1 MDRARRRLASAI
13 DGIRAQ
19 FTDADSQEGGPSSSD
34 SAAST
39 IAKIQSMVKERLE
52 SSDCRLS
59 RIIRHGFPDGPRC
72 MAFDPVQKLCAIGAA
87 RGCVRLLGQAGVEH
101 FLQHDSDE
109 PVTHVQFLVN
119 EGGLITAL
127 GDDTLHLWNY
137 RQRIPEIVHSLRMSK
152 ESITT
157 IYLPFQSKWLLVGTE
172 KGNIYFISL
181 GTFELSAQVIYWNK
195 AVDMGCRT
203 HPGYVKTLQSCPTEP
218 SKILIAFE
226 KGHVVLWN
234 ILTKTAERFAAAT
247 ELSPV
252 TAFCWNSDGRQFMCG
267 HQNGSLSIWNIKKPR
282 ELVHKTTPHSPNAS
296 SGGGSSPSSCSVPTS
311 TTLPSHHTSCKPITQ
326 LGWNINTDGEQ
337 LIIFA
342 GGMPMD
348 EGALPSLTVLRAKG
362 SLTVLEMDHAI
373 VEMVPLNNS
382 PYASVAQLPH
392 AIAVLLK
399 NDLLIVDIQ
408 AQGYPCFEVPHPMDL
423 HESPVTLLKYYSDC
437 PVDLIA
443 ALTLVGR
450 NQRRQG
456 VRLSD
461 RQWPFS
467 GGVGRECATG
477 HQEMLL
483 TGHEDGSVK
492 FWQASSEQLQV
503 MYKLKTG
510 RHFEKNI
517 PSHYSAARGTAAAIS
532 KRRGSAALDNIRLK
546 KNIAPSHAVFNIEMC
561 LDSRLLMVASC
572 SGQITL
578 FRFSKS
584 DCCQEIAVISLPQLC
599 RSTAQIPSPPSCPPS
614 PSNLKDDEKQPQ
626 STKKRLKQQSG
637 SSSDTQQSRAEFKR
651 QGATYESQQHQRPS
665 RNSSS
670 HSTDTSM
677 GSQQLADL
685 TPLKV
690 RGGALR
696 RPAGYQPEL
705 VCQIPWING
714 NNPERVTAL
723 AFNSA
728 YGLAAIGTCVG
739 LALVD
744 LRTASLI
751 YAWHNSELLG
761 RDPIPF
767 WSSLTS
773 QDVTTGPGSPS
784 CSGGEH
790 QISTQTP
797 PTSVPPPKSPGPLSR
812 GNTTESTGGSG
823 VENNSEKST
832 NRFLLGTKL
841 QRPQLLKASTFNA
854 SAAFDE
860 FCLEN
865 SAQQQQES
873 SSINCNGLTCIDS
886 HVPSTSSSTES
897 LDKCTDPQ
905 QQKHLEEFISSLQFI
920 NSCAKKGVTKIEP
933 CLWLGTS
940 LGGALAFQLQL
951 PSNRISSNVVVA
963 PSGSTV
969 RLSKSTN
976 GNNNRLL
983 CIAFMDRDFRLLAAP
998 SESPKNAK
1006 IETTSNSNQVQDENL
1021 NINKNDE
1028 SSPNDLQSS
1037 LPSNKVLTKA
1047 LQSSSMHSS
1056 AAQSEMETQQ
1066 ITTSNVAKEEEFLQM
1081 AIFVASSEV
1090 RAVAL
1095 PAYRQVFQRSFSDL
1109 EQQHP
1114 LNCAS
1119 TTHISGQPALLAL
1132 NVAGSLLVMSLPSLK
1147 SLLECSLM
1155 PLSVN
1160 VDDRICQRFSFSE
1173 HGCGMNMVSNSEVQK
1188 FTVSAEI
1195 ATQVAECMGELFV
1208 PCDMPESPK
1217 VHSFL
1222 RGVVNSLAAVAGV
1235 SGNGCSQMEEVD
1247 ALLSERPTSS
1257 TTPNQVRGVA
1267 RPLLTPQQQQLS
1279 SIETGTSRSIT
1290 AGQAAREAMQNLSER
1305 GERLNAV
1312 SDATEKLKHNAMN
1325 IQSRSAK
1332 LLDKYEKKKWYQ
1344 L

>member
-1 MDRARRRLASAI
+1 
-13 DGIRAQ
+13 
-19 FTDADSQEGGPSSSD
+19 
-34 SAAST
+34 
-39 IAKIQSMVKERLE
+39 MVRERLE
-52 SSDCRLS
+52 DSDCRLS
-59 RIIRHGFPDGPRC
+59 KIIRHGFPDGPRC

-101 FLQHDSDE
+101 FLQHDFDE
-109 PVTHVQFLVN
+109 PVTHIQFLVN

-137 RQRIPEIVHSLRMSK
+137 RQRTPEIVHSLKMSK

-157 IYLPFQSKWLLVGTE
+157 IYLPFQSKWLMVGTE

-181 GTFELSAQVIYWNK
+181 GTFELSTQIIYWNK
-195 AVDMGCRT
+195 AVDMSCRT
-203 HPGYVKTLQSCPTEP
+203 HPGYVKSLQSCPTEP
-218 SKILIAFE
+218 SKILIGFE

-282 ELVHKTTPHSPNAS
+282 ELIHKTTPHSPIAS
-296 SGGGSSPSSCSVPTS
+296 SGGGSSPSSSGGAS
-311 TTLPSHHTSCKPITQ
+311 STLPSQHISCKPITQ
-326 LGWNINTDGEQ
+326 LSWDTNTDGEQ

-382 PYASVAQLPH
+382 PHASVAQHPH

-399 NDLLIVDIQ
+399 NDLLVVDIQ

-423 HESPVTLLKYYSDC
+423 HESPHTIFIFGYYSDC

-467 GGVGRECATG
+467 GVGRECATG

-483 TGHEDGSVK
+483 TGHEDGSIK

-517 PSHYSAARGTAAAIS
+517 PSHYSHSTARGTAAAIN
-532 KRRGSAALDNIRLK
+532 KRKGSGAVDNIRLK
-546 KNIAPSHAVFNIEMC
+546 QKQIAPSHAVFNAEMC
-561 LDSRLLMVASC
+561 LDSRLLIVASR

-578 FRFSKS
+578 FRFSKT
-584 DCCQEIAVISLPQLC
+584 DCCQEIAKW
-599 RSTAQIPSPPSCPPS
+599 
-614 PSNLKDDEKQPQ
+614 N
-626 STKKRLKQQSG
+626 QQSG
-637 SSSDTQQSRAEFKR
+637 SSSDAQQSRAELKR
-651 QGATYESQQHQRPS
+651 QGAASESQQHQRPS

-670 HSTDTSM
+670 HSTDTSIC
-677 GSQQLADL
+677 SQQLAEI

-705 VCQIPWING
+705 VCQIPWVNG

-728 YGLAAIGTCVG
+728 YGLLAIGTCVG

-744 LRTASLI
+744 SQTASLI

-761 RDPIPF
+761 RNPIPF

-773 QDVTTGPGSPS
+773 QDVATGPGSPS
-784 CSGGEH
+784 CPGVEILRQSSTPSTPNTNNIIPITTEPSPSILKTPNSSSTSSPSAFSFSSKALRTRLKH
-790 QISTQTP
+790 QFSTQTP
-797 PTSVPPPKSPGPLSR
+797 PTSVPLPPKSPGPLSR

-823 VENNSEKST
+823 IENNTEKST
-832 NRFLLGTKL
+832 SRFLLGTKL

-854 SAAFDE
+854 SAACE
-860 FCLEN
+860 ETGLEN
-865 SAQQQQES
+865 STQQQQES
-873 SSINCNGLTCIDS
+873 TFINCNGDIKPCIDS
-886 HVPSTSSSTES
+886 QVPSTSSSTES
-897 LDKCTDPQ
+897 LDKCTN
-905 QQKHLEEFISSLQFI
+905 QKYLEEFVSSLQFI
-920 NSCAKKGVTKIEP
+920 NCCAKKGVTKFDP
-933 CLWLGTS
+933 CLWIGTS
-940 LGGALAFQLQL
+940 MGSALAFQLQL

-963 PSGSTV
+963 PSGSIV
-969 RLSKSTN
+969 RLSKTTN
-976 GNNNRLL
+976 GKSNKLL

-998 SESPKNAK
+998 IENSNNKNAK
-1006 IETTSNSNQVQDENL
+1006 IETNSLNSNQVQEENL
-1021 NINKNDE
+1021 NKNDE
-1028 SSPNDLQSS
+1028 SSNSPNDLQTS
-1037 LPSNKVLTKA
+1037 LPSNKASKERVGGKGEAKKKWEIIKRKA
-1047 LQSSSMHSS
+1047 TVPSSTST
-1056 AAQSEMETQQ
+1056 QSEMETQQ
-1066 ITTSNVAKEEEFLQM
+1066 TLTSNAVKEEEFLQM
-1081 AIFVASSEV
+1081 AIFVTSSEV
-1090 RAVAL
+1090 CSVAL
-1095 PAYRQVFQRSFSDL
+1095 PSYHRVFQRSFSDS
-1109 EQQHP
+1109 EQQQYP
-1114 LNCAS
+1114 LICAS

-1132 NVAGSLLVMSLPSLK
+1132 NVTGSIIVMSLPSFK
-1147 SLLECSLM
+1147 QLLNCSLM
-1155 PLSVN
+1155 PLSSN
-1160 VDDRICQRFSFSE
+1160 IIEDRICQRFAFSE
-1173 HGCGMNMVSNSEVQK
+1173 HGCGMNLVSNSEVQK

-1195 ATQVAECMGELFV
+1195 ASQVAECMGELFV
-1208 PCDMPESPK
+1208 PCDMPEPPK

-1222 RGVVNSLAAVAGV
+1222 RGVVNSLAAVTGV
-1235 SGNGCSQMEEVD
+1235 AGNGCSQMEEMD
-1247 ALLSERPTSS
+1247 TLLSEKPIS
-1257 TTPNQVRGVA
+1257 TTAPNQVRGVT

-1279 SIETGTSRSIT
+1279 SIEIGTSRSVT
-1290 AGQAAREAMQNLSER
+1290 AGQAAREAMQNLAER
-1305 GERLNAV
+1305 SERLNAV

>member
-87 RGCVRLLGQAGVEH
+87 RGCVRLLGQ
-101 FLQHDSDE
+101 
-109 PVTHVQFLVN
+109 
-119 EGGLITAL
+119 GGLITAL

-172 KGNIYFISL
+172 K
-181 GTFELSAQVIYWNK
+181 
-195 AVDMGCRT
+195 
-203 HPGYVKTLQSCPTEP
+203 SCPTEP

-423 HESPVTLLKYYSDC
+423 HESPVTLLKLENFYSNFKNIKY
-437 PVDLIA
+437 LF
-443 ALTLVGR
+443 L
-450 NQRRQG
+450 
-456 VRLSD
+456 
-461 RQWPFS
+461 

-637 SSSDTQQSRAEFKR
+637 R
-651 QGATYESQQHQRPS
+651 ATYESQQHQRPS

-784 CSGGEH
+784 CSGGEILRHSSTPSTPHNNNIIPPAIITESSPPLLKTSNSSNSSAFPFPSKSLRERLKH

-873 SSINCNGLTCIDS
+873 SSINCNGDIKTCIDS

-976 GNNNRLL
+976 GKNNRLL

-1037 LPSNKVLTKA
+1037 LPSNKASKERVGGRGEAKKKWEILKRKASLKLFGNFSVLTKA

>member
-1 MDRARRRLASAI
+1 MERARRRLASAI
-13 DGIRAQ
+13 DGLRAQ
-19 FTDADSQEGGPSSSD
+19 FTDADSQEGPSSS
-34 SAAST
+34 SSSSSEGAAST
-39 IAKIQSMVKERLE
+39 IAKIHSMVRERLE
-52 SSDCRLS
+52 DSDCRLS
-59 RIIRHGFPDGPRC
+59 KIIRHGFPDGPRC

-101 FLQHDSDE
+101 FLQHGSDE
-109 PVTHVQFLVN
+109 PVTHIQFLVN

-137 RQRIPEIVHSLRMSK
+137 RQRTPEIVHSLKMSK

-157 IYLPFQSKWLLVGTE
+157 IYLPFQSKWLMVGTE

-181 GTFELSAQVIYWNK
+181 GTFELSTQIIYWNK
-195 AVDMGCRT
+195 AVDMNCRT

-218 SKILIAFE
+218 SKILIGFE

-234 ILTKTAERFAAAT
+234 ILTKTAEHFAAAT

-282 ELVHKTTPHSPNAS
+282 ELIHKTTPHSPIAS
-296 SGGGSSPSSCSVPTS
+296 SGGGSSPSSSGGAS
-311 TTLPSHHTSCKPITQ
+311 ATLPSQHFSCKPITQ
-326 LGWNINTDGEQ
+326 LSWNTNTDGEQ

-348 EGALPSLTVLRAKG
+348 EGALPSLTVLRGKG

-382 PYASVAQLPH
+382 PHASVAQHPH
-392 AIAVLLK
+392 TIAVLLK
-399 NDLLIVDIQ
+399 NDLLVVDIQ
-408 AQGYPCFEVPHPMDL
+408 AQGYPSIFIFG
-423 HESPVTLLKYYSDC
+423 YYSDC

-483 TGHEDGSVK
+483 TGHEDGSIK

-517 PSHYSAARGTAAAIS
+517 PSHYSHSTARGTAAAIN
-532 KRRGSAALDNIRLK
+532 KRKGSGAVDNIRLK
-546 KNIAPSHAVFNIEMC
+546 QKNIAPSHAVFNAEMC
-561 LDSRLLMVASC
+561 LDSRLLIVASR

-578 FRFSKS
+578 FRFSKT
-584 DCCQEIAVISLPQLC
+584 DCCQEIAVINLPQLC

-614 PSNLKDDEKQPQ
+614 PSNLKDEEKQPQ
-626 STKKRLKQQSG
+626 NAKKKWNQQSG
-637 SSSDTQQSRAEFKR
+637 SSSDAQQSSRGELKR
-651 QGATYESQQHQRPS
+651 QGAASESEQHQRPS

-670 HSTDTSM
+670 HSTDTSIC
-677 GSQQLADL
+677 SQQLAEI

-728 YGLAAIGTCVG
+728 YGLLAIGTCVG

-744 LRTASLI
+744 SQTASLI

-773 QDVTTGPGSPS
+773 QDVATGPGSPS
-784 CSGGEH
+784 CPGVEH
-790 QISTQTP
+790 QFSTQTP
-797 PTSVPPPKSPGPLSR
+797 PTSVPLPKSPGPLSR

-823 VENNSEKST
+823 IENNTEKST

-854 SAAFDE
+854 SAACDE
-860 FCLEN
+860 TGLEN
-865 SAQQQQES
+865 STQQQQES
-873 SSINCNGLTCIDS
+873 TFINCNGDIKPCIDS
-886 HVPSTSSSTES
+886 QVPSTSSSTES
-897 LDKCTDPQ
+897 LDKCTN
-905 QQKHLEEFISSLQFI
+905 QKYLEEFVSSLQFI
-920 NSCAKKGVTKIEP
+920 NCCAKKGVNKFDP
-933 CLWLGTS
+933 CLWIGTS
-940 LGGALAFQLQL
+940 MGSALAFQLQL

-963 PSGSTV
+963 PSGSIV

-976 GNNNRLL
+976 GKSSKLL
-983 CIAFMDRDFRLLAAP
+983 CIDFMDRDFRLLAAP
-998 SESPKNAK
+998 SENSTNKNAK
-1006 IETTSNSNQVQDENL
+1006 IETNSLNSNQVQE
-1021 NINKNDE
+1021 NKNDE
-1028 SSPNDLQSS
+1028 SSNSPNDLQSS
-1037 LPSNKVLTKA
+1037 LPSNKVLTKTI
-1047 LQSSSMHSS
+1047 QSSAVPSS
-1056 AAQSEMETQQ
+1056 TSTQSEIETQQ
-1066 ITTSNVAKEEEFLQM
+1066 TLTSNAVKEEEFLQM
-1081 AIFVASSEV
+1081 AIFVTSSEV
-1090 RAVAL
+1090 CSVAL
-1095 PAYRQVFQRSFSDL
+1095 PSYHRVFQRSFSDS
-1109 EQQHP
+1109 EQQQYP
-1114 LNCAS
+1114 LICAS

-1132 NVAGSLLVMSLPSLK
+1132 NVTGSIIVMSLPSFK
-1147 SLLECSLM
+1147 QLLNCSLM
-1155 PLSVN
+1155 PLSSN
-1160 VDDRICQRFSFSE
+1160 IIEDRICQRFAFSE
-1173 HGCGMNMVSNSEVQK
+1173 HGCGMNLVSNSEVQK

-1195 ATQVAECMGELFV
+1195 ASQVAECMGELFV
-1208 PCDMPESPK
+1208 PCDMPEPPK

-1222 RGVVNSLAAVAGV
+1222 RGVVNSLAAVTGV
-1235 SGNGCSQMEEVD
+1235 AGNGCSQMEEMD
-1247 ALLSERPTSS
+1247 TLLSEKPTS
-1257 TTPNQVRGVA
+1257 TTAPNQVRGVT

-1279 SIETGTSRSIT
+1279 SIETGTSKSIT
-1290 AGQAAREAMQNLSER
+1290 AGQAAREAMQNLAER
-1305 GERLNAV
+1305 SERLNAV

>member
-1 MDRARRRLASAI
+1 
-13 DGIRAQ
+13 
-19 FTDADSQEGGPSSSD
+19 
-34 SAAST
+34 
-39 IAKIQSMVKERLE
+39 
-52 SSDCRLS
+52 
-59 RIIRHGFPDGPRC
+59 
-72 MAFDPVQKLCAIGAA
+72 MAFDPVQKLCAIGSA

-109 PVTHVQFLVN
+109 PVTHIQFLVN
-119 EGGLITAL
+119 EVFL
-127 GDDTLHLWNY
+127 
-137 RQRIPEIVHSLRMSK
+137 QRTPEIVHSLKMSK

-157 IYLPFQSKWLLVGTE
+157 IYLPFQSKWLMVGTE
-172 KGNIYFISL
+172 K
-181 GTFELSAQVIYWNK
+181 LSTQIIYWNK
-195 AVDMGCRT
+195 AVDMSCRTHPGYVKSLQLSTQIIYWNKAVDMSCRT
-203 HPGYVKTLQSCPTEP
+203 HPGYVKTIQSCPTEP
-218 SKILIAFE
+218 SKILIGFE

-282 ELVHKTTPHSPNAS
+282 ELIHKTTPHSPIAS
-296 SGGGSSPSSCSVPTS
+296 SGGGSSPSSSGGAS
-311 TTLPSHHTSCKPITQ
+311 STLPSQHISCKPITQ
-326 LGWNINTDGEQ
+326 LSWDTNTDGEQ

-362 SLTVLEMDHAI
+362 SLTVLEECQWMKEHFHPLQAKGSLTVLEMDHAI

-382 PYASVAQLPH
+382 PHASVAQHPH

-399 NDLLIVDIQ
+399 NDLLVVDIQ

-423 HESPVTLLKYYSDC
+423 HESPHTIFIFGYYSDC

-483 TGHEDGSVK
+483 TGHEDGSIK

-517 PSHYSAARGTAAAIS
+517 PSHYSHSTARGTAAAIN
-532 KRRGSAALDNIRLK
+532 KRKGSGAVDNIRLK
-546 KNIAPSHAVFNIEMC
+546 QKNIAPSHAVFNAEMC
-561 LDSRLLMVASC
+561 LDSRLLIVASR

-578 FRFSKS
+578 FRFSKT
-584 DCCQEIAVISLPQLC
+584 DCCQEIAVINLPQLC

-614 PSNLKDDEKQPQ
+614 PSNLKDEDKQPQ
-626 STKKRLKQQSG
+626 NAKKKWNQQSG
-637 SSSDTQQSRAEFKR
+637 SSSDAQQSRAELKR
-651 QGATYESQQHQRPS
+651 QGAASESQQHQRPS

-670 HSTDTSM
+670 HSTDTSIC
-677 GSQQLADL
+677 SQQLAEI

-696 RPAGYQPEL
+696 RPA
-705 VCQIPWING
+705 
-714 NNPERVTAL
+714 
-723 AFNSA
+723 A
-728 YGLAAIGTCVG
+728 YGLLAIGTCVG

-744 LRTASLI
+744 SQTASLI

-773 QDVTTGPGSPS
+773 QDVATGPGSPS
-784 CSGGEH
+784 CPGVEVLRQSSTPSTPNNNNIIPIATEPSPSVLKTPNSSSTSSPSAFSFSSKALRTRLKH
-790 QISTQTP
+790 QFSTQNP
-797 PTSVPPPKSPGPLSR
+797 PTSVPLPPKSPGPLSR

-823 VENNSEKST
+823 IENNTEKST

-854 SAAFDE
+854 SAACDE
-860 FCLEN
+860 TGLEN
-865 SAQQQQES
+865 SIQQQQES
-873 SSINCNGLTCIDS
+873 TFINCNGDIKPCIDS
-886 HVPSTSSSTES
+886 QVPSTSSSTES
-897 LDKCTDPQ
+897 LDKCTN
-905 QQKHLEEFISSLQFI
+905 QKYLEEFVSSLQFI
-920 NSCAKKGVTKIEP
+920 NCCAKKGEFVSSLQFINCCAKKGVTKFDP
-933 CLWLGTS
+933 CLWIGTS
-940 LGGALAFQLQL
+940 MGSALAFQLQL

-963 PSGSTV
+963 PSGSIV

-976 GNNNRLL
+976 GKSNKLL

-998 SESPKNAK
+998 IENSNNKNAK
-1006 IETTSNSNQVQDENL
+1006 IETNSLNSNQVQEENL
-1021 NINKNDE
+1021 NKNDE
-1028 SSPNDLQSS
+1028 SSNSPNDLQTS
-1037 LPSNKVLTKA
+1037 LPSNKASKERVGGKGEAKKKWEIIKRKA
-1047 LQSSSMHSS
+1047 TVPSSTST
-1056 AAQSEMETQQ
+1056 QSEMETQQ
-1066 ITTSNVAKEEEFLQM
+1066 TLTSNAVKEEEFLQM
-1081 AIFVASSEV
+1081 AIFVTSSEV
-1090 RAVAL
+1090 CSVAL
-1095 PAYRQVFQRSFSDL
+1095 PSYHRVFQRSFSDS
-1109 EQQHP
+1109 EQQQYP
-1114 LNCAS
+1114 LICAS

-1132 NVAGSLLVMSLPSLK
+1132 NVTGS
-1147 SLLECSLM
+1147 
-1155 PLSVN
+1155 
-1160 VDDRICQRFSFSE
+1160 I
-1173 HGCGMNMVSNSEVQK
+1173 
-1188 FTVSAEI
+1188 I
-1195 ATQVAECMGELFV
+1195 VAECMGELFV
-1208 PCDMPESPK
+1208 PCDMPEPPK

-1222 RGVVNSLAAVAGV
+1222 RGVVNSLASVTGVA
-1235 SGNGCSQMEEVD
+1235 GNGCI
-1247 ALLSERPTSS
+1247 SEKPIS
-1257 TTPNQVRGVA
+1257 TTAPNQVRGVT

-1279 SIETGTSRSIT
+1279 SIEIGTSRSVT
-1290 AGQAAREAMQNLSER
+1290 AGQAAREAMQNLAER
-1305 GERLNAV
+1305 SERLNAV